1 MRLIKELEFVSQQYF
16 KVLHPLT
23 LADKPLFD
31 QYAHTATTR
40 LSSYAFAA
48 LYIWRDLFQF
58 YWTIIDHQL
67 CVFAAQGDDYFMP
80 IMPIGGQPSERAVSE
95 SYAFMLEAN
104 RAVQIA
110 RIENVP
116 EELLPFFRQIGFHAA
131 QKETE
136 YLYETETLIHLKGN
150 RYKSKR
156 SAYNA
161 FTSGYPYATLE
172 PYHPDDL
179 ADCLALYDLWQL
191 QRRTRSDD
199 PLYHSMLDD
208 SRHAH
213 RTGLMNATKLGL
225 SGGVVRIDGE
235 LKGYTVGYPLNEEVF
250 CVLFEV
256 THPQLKG
263 LAQFI
268 YREFCRQ
275 QSCYRWI
282 NALDDSGL
290 ANLKRVKLSYHPI
303 QLAPS
308 YNVFLPL
315 DGEAR
320 SV

>member
-1 MRLIKELEFVSQQYF
+1 MFPKPNF
-16 KVLHPLT
+16 KVLYPLT

-31 QYAHTATTR
+31 QYARTTTTR

-48 LYIWRDLFQF
+48 LYIWRDLFQL
-58 YWTIIDHQL
+58 YWTIIDGQF

-80 IMPIGGQPSERAVSE
+80 IMPIGGQPSEQTIRE
-95 SYAFMLEAN
+95 SYAFMVEAN

-116 EELLPFFRQIGFHAA
+116 EDLLPFFRQLGFHAI

-136 YLYETETLIHLKGN
+136 YLYETVALIELKGN

-161 FTSGYPYATLE
+161 FINRYPHTTLE
-172 PYHPDDL
+172 PYHGDDL
-179 ADCLALYDLWQL
+179 ADCLALYNLWQRA
-191 QRRTRSDD
+191 RRTTSDD
-199 PLYHSMLDD
+199 LLYHGMLDD

-213 RTGLMNATKLGL
+213 RTGLISATELGL

-235 LKGYTVGYPLNEEVF
+235 LKGYTLGYPLNAEVF
-250 CVLFEV
+250 CVLFEI

-268 YREFCRQ
+268 YREFCQ
-275 QSCYRWI
+275 KQSHYRWI

-290 ANLKRVKLSYHPI
+290 ENLKRVKLSYHPT
-303 QLAPS
+303 QLVPS
-308 YNVFLPL
+308 YNVFLTL
-315 DGEAR
+315 DRETNP
-320 SV
+320 V